1 MPKKSYTENLNLD
14 YSRDEAVVFHCESAA
29 TKQMR

>member
-1 MPKKSYTENLNLD
+1 MHE
-14 YSRDEAVVFHCESAA
+14 SRLLQMRGAGDEAVVFHCESAA